1 MQKFFSQYIKRIK
14 VTGFVFT
21 FLFPIVFTLM
31 FIGYFP
37 VTFSADIESSIEHE
51 DGNFTAYTGSNPA
64 LNQYHGNRWVLG
76 NDTDYITLNSD
87 GNGYD
92 LERLLFEN
100 MGGVK
105 KIVFHSFST
114 SILGI
119 KTVKTSGIDLGQHTY
134 VNGGITPFLEDGEF
148 GLTIDDPDVECMF
161 MITGYDFIPV
171 WFWVGYFLLVMILDL
186 AVTLVAYWIITK
198 YSIINWRAPLI
209 SVSMTVTFLLLG
221 MWINNTLSYITY
233 DFFFLNWIIVFL
245 VCNVIN
251 CLTQHHA
258 GTIIGTFMLL
268 VWYCINYFVILFRSK
283 PIMPSDFYALQTAG
297 EVVGG
302 YNIIPTSKMIFSF
315 ILWAGLSISLVYIS
329 LKENK
334 KVSFRNRSVGIV
346 LSVILFVSCLNNP
359 IYKQL
364 NTFEWNARLLDDF
377 YSEGMVL
384 SFTRSFFSSFVR
396 EPEGYSRKKVDEYL
410 SHYQNSVD
418 EESVNEKPAR
428 IIMIMNEAY
437 SDLRKSGMTSEV
449 DVQPFIDSMDKNT
462 LHGTMYASIYG
473 GGTCNTEFE
482 ALTGNSLAFLPSGSY
497 PYSQHVKH
505 SLWSLAEYFKED
517 GFKTASFHP
526 GAKDSWNRNNVY
538 PLLGFDKF
546 YSCNEYKDIEYLHLL
561 PDDQSN
567 YKFIES
573 VDDEENAPEFFFNV
587 TYQNHSGYETWEDVP
602 KNESAMLIPAT
613 DAQVYLSLVAKSDEA
628 VEELIKHYQNSDEKT
643 MIIFFGDHQPGLGVE
658 NDFYIFNNNVGG
670 LNKYKTEMFIW
681 TNYGSEQVENY
692 QLSANFLPL
701 LILERAGYKLP
712 PYLKMMKDVYEK
724 YPVITSQGVLD
735 NEGKLYA
742 GVNDLSDDPLIQ
754 MYQYVQYANMFDDID
769 EAWFKTD

>member
-1 MQKFFSQYIKRIK
+1 MNIFY
-14 VTGFVFT
+14 
-21 FLFPIVFTLM
+21 
-31 FIGYFP
+31 
-37 VTFSADIESSIEHE
+37 
-51 DGNFTAYTGSNPA
+51 GNQWA
-64 LNQYHGNRWVLG
+64 LGE
-76 NDTDYITLNSD
+76 DTDKIILISND
-87 GNGYD
+87 NGYD
-92 LERLLFEN
+92 LKNLIFSN
-100 MGGVK
+100 QGGVK
-105 KIVFHSFST
+105 KIIFHSFST

-119 KTVKTSGIDLGQHTY
+119 TTVETSGIDLGQHTY
-134 VNGGITPFLEDGEF
+134 VNGGITPFLENNEF
-148 GLTIDDPDVECMF
+148 GLSIDNPDVECMF
-161 MITGYDFIPV
+161 MIAGYDFIPV
-171 WFWVGYFLLVMILDL
+171 WFWIGYFSLVTII
-186 AVTLVAYWIITK
+186 TIVATFISNLIITK
-198 YSIINWRAPLI
+198 YNVKNWKGPLL

-251 CLTQHHA
+251 CLTKHYA
-258 GTIIGTFMLL
+258 GTIIGTFILL
-268 VWYCINYFVILFRSK
+268 SWYCINYFVILFRSK
-283 PIMPSDFYALQTAG
+283 PIMPSDLYAIQTAG
-297 EVVGG
+297 EVMGG
-302 YNIIPTSKMIFSF
+302 YSIVPTPLMIFSF
-315 ILWAGLSISLVYIS
+315 ILWIVLSIGLVYIS
-329 LKENK
+329 LKEK
-334 KVSFRNRSVGIV
+334 RKVSLRNKTIGIIVSVA
-346 LSVILFVSCLNNP
+346 LFVLCFNNP
-359 IYKQL
+359 IYRQL

-396 EPEGYSRKKVDEYL
+396 EPAGYSKNKVHEYL
-410 SHYQNSVD
+410 EHYQNSDAELTDV
-418 EESVNEKPAR
+418 EKPSR

-437 SDLRKSGMTSEV
+437 SDLRDSGMTSEV

-462 LHGTMYASIYG
+462 LHGTMFASVYG

-497 PYSQHVKH
+497 PYSQHIKH
-505 SLWSLAEYFKED
+505 NLWSLAEYFKED

-526 GAKDSWNRNNVY
+526 GMKDSWNRNNVY
-538 PLLGFDKF
+538 PLLGFDKY
-546 YSCNEYKDIEYLHLL
+546 YSRNEYKAIEYLHLL

-567 YKFIES
+567 YRFIES
-573 VDDEENAPEFFFNV
+573 VDDEEKVPEFFFNV

-681 TNYGSEQVENY
+681 TNYDSEQVENY

-735 NEGKLYA
+735 DEGRLYA

-754 MYQYVQYANMFDDID
+754 MYQYVQYANMFDNID

>member
-1 MQKFFSQYIKRIK
+1 MI
-14 VTGFVFT
+14 
-21 FLFPIVFTLM
+21 
-31 FIGYFP
+31 
-37 VTFSADIESSIEHE
+37 
-51 DGNFTAYTGSNPA
+51 SNE
-64 LNQYHGNRWVLG
+64 
-76 NDTDYITLNSD
+76 ND
-87 GNGYD
+87 YD
-92 LERLLFEN
+92 LKNLIFSN
-100 MGGVK
+100 KGGVK
-105 KIVFHSFST
+105 RIVFHSFST

-119 KTVKTSGIDLGQHTY
+119 TTVETSGIDLGQHTY
-134 VNGGITPFLEDGEF
+134 LNGGITPFLENDEF
-148 GLTIDDPDVECMF
+148 GLSIDDPDVESMF
-161 MITGYDFIPV
+161 MIRGYDFIPI
-171 WFWVGYFLLVMILDL
+171 WFWVAYFSLVTIITLI
-186 AVTLVAYWIITK
+186 VTFIASTIITK
-198 YSIINWRAPLI
+198 YNVKNWKCPLL

-251 CLTQHHA
+251 CLTKHYA
-258 GTIIGTFMLL
+258 GTILGTFVLL
-268 VWYCINYFVILFRSK
+268 SWYCINYFVILFRSK
-283 PIMPSDFYALQTAG
+283 PVMPSDLYAIQTAG
-297 EVVGG
+297 EVMGG
-302 YNIIPTSKMIFSF
+302 YNLVPTPLMIFSF
-315 ILWAGLSISLVYIS
+315 ILWLGLSISLVRIS
-329 LKENK
+329 LKDKK
-334 KVSFRNRSVGIV
+334 KVSFRNRAIGIV
-346 LSVILFVSCLNNP
+346 ISVVLFTLCLNNP

-364 NTFEWNARLLDDF
+364 NTFVWNAKLLDDF

-396 EPEGYSRKKVDEYL
+396 EPEGYSRKKVEEYIEHYRKSEDEQL
-410 SHYQNSVD
+410 A
-418 EESVNEKPAR
+418 NEKPSR

-437 SDLRKSGMTSEV
+437 SDLRDSGMTGKV
-449 DVQPFIDSMDKNT
+449 DVQPFIDSMDENT
-462 LHGTMYASIYG
+462 LHGTMYASVYG

-482 ALTGNSLAFLPSGSY
+482 ALTGNSLAFFPSGSY
-497 PYSQHVKH
+497 PYSQHIKH
-505 SLWSLAEYFKED
+505 NLWSLAEYFKED

-526 GAKDSWNRNNVY
+526 GGKDSWNRNNVY
-538 PLLGFDKF
+538 TLLGFDKY
-546 YSCNEYKDIEYLHLL
+546 YSRDEYKDIEYLHLL

-567 YKFIES
+567 YRFIES
-573 VDDEENAPEFFFNV
+573 VDDEEKVPEFFFNV
-587 TYQNHSGYETWEDVP
+587 TYQNHSGYETFEDVP
-602 KNESAMLIPAT
+602 KNESAMLIPTT

-681 TNYGSEQVENY
+681 TNYDSEQVENY

-735 NEGKLYA
+735 NEGRLYA

-754 MYQYVQYANMFDDID
+754 MYQYVQYANMFDNID
-769 EAWFKTD
+769 EAWFKID

>member
-1 MQKFFSQYIKRIK
+1 MTKHYI
-14 VTGFVFT
+14 
-21 FLFPIVFTLM
+21 
-31 FIGYFP
+31 
-37 VTFSADIESSIEHE
+37 
-51 DGNFTAYTGSNPA
+51 
-64 LNQYHGNRWVLG
+64 
-76 NDTDYITLNSD
+76 
-87 GNGYD
+87 
-92 LERLLFEN
+92 
-100 MGGVK
+100 
-105 KIVFHSFST
+105 
-114 SILGI
+114 
-119 KTVKTSGIDLGQHTY
+119 
-134 VNGGITPFLEDGEF
+134 
-148 GLTIDDPDVECMF
+148 
-161 MITGYDFIPV
+161 
-171 WFWVGYFLLVMILDL
+171 
-186 AVTLVAYWIITK
+186 
-198 YSIINWRAPLI
+198 
-209 SVSMTVTFLLLG
+209 
-221 MWINNTLSYITY
+221 
-233 DFFFLNWIIVFL
+233 
-245 VCNVIN
+245 
-251 CLTQHHA
+251 
-258 GTIIGTFMLL
+258 GTIIGTFVLL
-268 VWYCINYFVILFRSK
+268 SWYCINYFVILFRSK
-283 PIMPSDFYALQTAG
+283 PIMPSDLYALQTAG

-302 YNIIPTSKMIFSF
+302 YNIIPTPKMIFSF

-334 KVSFRNRSVGIV
+334 KVSLRNRSVGIV
-346 LSVILFVSCLNNP
+346 FSVILFVLCLNNP

-364 NTFEWNARLLDDF
+364 NTFEWNAQLLDDF

-410 SHYQNSVD
+410 SHYHNSVD
-418 EESVNEKPAR
+418 EGSVNEKPSR

-437 SDLRKSGMTSEV
+437 ADLRDSGMSAEV

-462 LHGTMYASIYG
+462 IHGTMYASVYG

-517 GFKTASFHP
+517 GFRTASFHP

-538 PLLGFDKF
+538 PLLGFDKY
-546 YSCNEYKDIEYLHLL
+546 YSRDEYENIEYLHLL

-567 YKFIES
+567 YRFIES
-573 VDDEENAPEFFFNV
+573 VDDEKKVPEFFFNV
-587 TYQNHSGYETWEDVP
+587 SYQNHSGYETWEDVP
-602 KNESAMLIPAT
+602 KNESAILIPAT

-681 TNYGSEQVENY
+681 TNYDSEQVENY

-735 NEGKLYA
+735 DEGRLYA
-742 GVNDLSDDPLIQ
+742 GVNDLSEDPLIK

-769 EAWFKTD
+769 EEWFKTY